1 MSSKK
6 LLLTPGPTN
15 IPERYLK
22 IFGQDIIHHR
32 TPEFRRILKESNE
45 NLKKVFKTKNDVAVV
60 TSSGTGAMEAA
71 VVNFFS
77 KGDKV
82 IVINTGYFG
91 ERFKKI
97 AEIYGLNVI
106 NLGYEFGDGY
116 ELEDVKKA
124 LAENPDIKGIL
135 ATHSETAVGILNDI
149 KALGELTKNT
159 DILLVV
165 DTISGLVANDFDFD
179 GWHVDV
185 AIAGS
190 QKAFLIP
197 PGLSFVAMS
206 DKAKKAMEKSDLPK
220 YYFSM
225 KQYQKYFDDFSETPY
240 TPAISLILAL
250 HKSLEDL
257 INKGIE
263 SSIKEKYE
271 LRKLIEEKA
280 QKLGFNLL
288 VKKEENRTNTLVSIY
303 REGVIIKDII
313 SALEDKGYTVT
324 GGKGKFGDSLMRIGI
339 LGEISKEQIND
350 FFILFEEE
358 LKKQLGE

>member
-1 MSSKK
+1 MSSK

-22 IFGQDIIHHR
+22 IFGEDIIHHR

-45 NLKKVFKTKNDVAVV
+45 NLKKVFKTKNDVAVI

-71 VVNFFS
+71 IVNFFS
-77 KGDKV
+77 EGDKV

-91 ERFKKI
+91 ERFRKI
-97 AEIYGLNVI
+97 SEIYGLNVI

-116 ELEDVKKA
+116 KLEDVKKA
-124 LAENPDIKGIL
+124 LAENTDVKGIL
-135 ATHSETAVGILNDI
+135 VTHSETSVGILNDV
-149 KALGELTKNT
+149 KALGELTKDT
-159 DILLVV
+159 DMLLVV

-197 PGLSFVAMS
+197 PGLSFVAIS
-206 DKAKKAMEKSDLPK
+206 DKAKKAMEKSNLPK
-220 YYFSM
+220 YYFSI
-225 KQYQKYFDDFSETPY
+225 KQYQKYFDELSETPY
-240 TPAISLILAL
+240 TPAIALIIVLHESL
-250 HKSLEDL
+250 KDL
-257 INKGIE
+257 INKGINTT
-263 SSIKEKYE
+263 IKEKYE

-280 QKLGFNLL
+280 QNLGFNLL
-288 VKKEENRTNTLVSIY
+288 VKEEKNRTNTLVSVY
-303 REGVIIKDII
+303 REGVIIKEII
-313 SALEDKGYTVT
+313 NALEEQGYTVT
-324 GGKGKFGDSLMRIGI
+324 GGKGKYGESLMRIGI
-339 LGEISKEQIND
+339 LGEITKEQIND
-350 FFILFEEE
+350 FFILFEKE